1 MKDKFQRNKED
12 YKIEMTFIFPKEIK
26 IENFKKLILQT
37 PKITIPEDLIL
48 IFKNC
53 FQN

>member
-1 MKDKFQRNKED
+1 
-12 YKIEMTFIFPKEIK
+12 MTSIFPKGIK

-53 FQN
+53 LPN